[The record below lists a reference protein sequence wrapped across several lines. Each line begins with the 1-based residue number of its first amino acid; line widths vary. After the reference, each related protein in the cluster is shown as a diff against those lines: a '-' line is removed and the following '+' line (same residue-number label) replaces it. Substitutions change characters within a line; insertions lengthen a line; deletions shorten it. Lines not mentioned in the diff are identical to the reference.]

1 MDQRFSQCRFLV
13 QQWLSQTLAS
23 PSGSPRPPLLSHL
36 PGPHIPLNDHERW
49 ETSLH
54 PRPTWSSA
62 LPAFTVHGLP
72 DGRGWSG
79 FRELCQRVSSR
90 MLLWEGTRLEA
101 KSTAGATTWPSSF
114 RKQPAAN
121 ESGMEC
127 KGVCVSLEQDCDSA
141 FKRNCTGRL
150 LTRMIPRNHKFW
162 GPLLDGSSL
171 SIKEQGEHG
180 TDLSTVCKL
189 NQTSTI
195 FSLNIS
201 TSLYIGN
208 LIAFPK
214 EMCILSQYPVLGI
227 FLLDMLTYVLRMR
240 MSIRLIG
247 LAKDR
252 NILNINR

>member
-1 MDQRFSQCRFLV
+1 MQI
-13 QQWLSQTLAS
+13 AS
-23 PSGSPRPPLLSHL
+23 SAMVELIPGQSLRSPRPPLLSHL
-36 PGPHIPLNDHERW
+36 PGPHIPLNDHEHW
-49 ETSLH
+49 ETSFH

-62 LPAFTVHGLP
+62 LPAFTVPGLP

-79 FRELCQRVSSR
+79 FRELCQRVSSQIP
-90 MLLWEGTRLEA
+90 LWEGTCFEA
-101 KSTAGATTWPSSF
+101 KNPEGATMWPSSF

-121 ESGMEC
+121 ESGVEC
-127 KGVCVSLEQDCDSA
+127 KEVCISLEQDCDSA

-150 LTRMIPRNHKFW
+150 LTQMILRIHKFW

-180 TDLSTVCKL
+180 TNLSIVCKL
-189 NQTSTI
+189 YQTSTI

-214 EMCILSQYPVLGI
+214 EICILSQHPILGI
-227 FLLDMLTYVLRMR
+227 YLLDMLTYVLKTYMR
-240 MSIRLIG
+240 IRLMV

-252 NILNINR
+252 NILNISR